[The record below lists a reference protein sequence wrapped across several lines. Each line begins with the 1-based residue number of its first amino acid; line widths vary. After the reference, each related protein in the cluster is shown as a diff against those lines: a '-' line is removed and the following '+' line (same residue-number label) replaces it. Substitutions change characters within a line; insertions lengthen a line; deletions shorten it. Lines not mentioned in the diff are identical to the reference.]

1 MMGDMGRMLMLI
13 GGLLFLVGLLLTF
26 AGRLPGLGRLP
37 GDFVFQ
43 RGHVTVYFPLGTMI
57 VLSLLL
63 TLVLN
68 LAGRLLR

>member
-1 MMGDMGRMLMLI
+1 MSDMGRMLMLV
-13 GGLLFLVGLLLTF
+13 GGLLFLVGVLLTF

-37 GDFVFQ
+37 GDFIFQ
-43 RGHVTVYFPLGTMI
+43 RGNVTVYLPLGTMI

-68 LAGRLLR
+68 LVGRLFR